1 MMFSRAFTNHLAGVL
16 FGNGIPT
23 GSARGRGSP

>member
-1 MMFSRAFTNHLAGVL
+1 MMFSRAFTNQLTGVP
-16 FGNGIPT
+16 FGFGIHT

>member
-1 MMFSRAFTNHLAGVL
+1 MMFSRAFTNHLTGVP
-16 FGNGIPT
+16 FYNGIPT

>member
-1 MMFSRAFTNHLAGVL
+1 MMFSRAFTNHLTGVP
-16 FGNGIPT
+16 FGNGIHT